1 MILKVVKE
9 RIETTQEKD
18 LLQMILDAA
27 KTYGDEDKLSTNVA
41 ADRFI
46 IDNCKTIYF
55 AGHETTA
62 TAASMALVLLAAY
75 LDWQA
80 RARAEV
86 LETCSDGVP
95 DADMLR
101 RMKMVCDSDT
111 RILFIVKD
119 AKAYYNTVFMAVNH
133 GGSRDVAP
141 LFTRYICGE
150 RSSTRY
156 ED

>member
-1 MILKVVKE
+1 M
-9 RIETTQEKD
+9 
-18 LLQMILDAA
+18 
-27 KTYGDEDKLSTNVA
+27 A

-46 IDNCKTIYF
+46 IDNCNTIYF

-62 TAASMALVLLAAY
+62 TAASWALVLLAAY
-75 LDWQA
+75 PDWQA

-119 AKAYYNTVFMAVNH
+119 AKAYYNAV
-133 GGSRDVAP
+133 S
-141 LFTRYICGE
+141 TRYICGK

>member
-1 MILKVVKE
+1 M
-9 RIETTQEKD
+9 
-18 LLQMILDAA
+18 
-27 KTYGDEDKLSTNVA
+27 A

-46 IDNCKTIYF
+46 IDNCNTIYF

-62 TAASMALVLLAAY
+62 TAASWALVLLAAY
-75 LDWQA
+75 PDWQA

-101 RMKMVCDSDT
+101 RMKTVCDSET
-111 RILFIVKD
+111 QILFIVKD
-119 AKAYYNTVFMAVNH
+119 AKAYYNAVSMAVNH

-141 LFTRYICGE
+141 LFTR
-150 RSSTRY
+150 
-156 ED
+156 